1 MVSYRYFFVLI
12 FSLALSGC
20 ELEVFVEGEGI
31 VSASPQGAACAAS
44 DAQLCYD
51 YEEGTSVEITAQPI
65 FGYRVS
71 FWSDQSC
78 GSSETCRVLVED
90 DTQLT
95 VIFSP
100 ADTDGDGVVDV
111 DDAFPN
117 DPSEWTDADTDGVG
131 DNADLCPETP
141 AGEAVDLE
149 GCPVPPVDSDGDSV
163 DDSLDQ
169 CPMTSAGIPV
179 DEQGCAAYQRDSDN
193 DGVTDDVDV
202 CANTPEGVTVSAQGC
217 APFQLDSDADGVND
231 ALDQCPVTEPGL
243 VVDVN
248 GCADNQKDTD
258 EDGLNDAADQCPA
271 TPQGEEVDAFGCAA
285 SQKDLDADGVND
297 ALDQCPATLPD
308 MPVNEQ
314 GCALNQ
320 LDADGDSI
328 NDALD
333 QCPSTPAGEVVD
345 AFGCAQSQK
354 DDDLDGVD
362 NTLDQCPLTE
372 TGTSVDAQGCA
383 ENQKDDDEDGVNNVV
398 DQCPA
403 TPLGEVVDAEG
414 CAESQ
419 KDEDGDTV
427 IDSLDQCPNTQDGLL
442 VDENGCAANQK
453 DDDADGITND
463 LDMCPSTAVGQVVNG
478 QGCALSQLDSDAD
491 DVTDDLDQCPA
502 TPLNEDVDSN
512 GCALSQL
519 DSDADGVTDD
529 NDQCPLTEF
538 GFPVD
543 VDGCADNQ
551 KDGDSDGVNDDLD
564 QCPATQLGASVDSVG
579 CSDAQKDTDSDGISD
594 QYDICPA
601 TEAGWDVDIL
611 GCAENQKDGDSDG
624 VTNHMD
630 QCPGTDS
637 GLSVDAQGC
646 AQNQL
651 DSDSDGV
658 NDQLDLCPAT
668 ESGLPVD
675 ANGCADNQEDSD
687 SDGVNDALDQCPDTT
702 FGAAVD
708 AAGCSAAQRD
718 SDGDGVNDAQD
729 SCPATERGL
738 PVNTQGCAENQQ
750 DDDGDGVAN
759 DADQCPATEAGL
771 SVDASGCASNQKD
784 TDNDGINDALDQC
797 PATES
802 GLEVNAQGCATNQ
815 VDTDADGV
823 VDAYDVCPATAAGHA
838 VDILG
843 CSAEQRDG
851 DGDGVSDALDQ
862 CPATSPGATVNANGC
877 APAQI
882 DTDADGVSD
891 AQDMCPATAS
901 GLPVDESGCAATQ
914 KDTDSDGV
922 SDALDQC
929 PATEAG
935 ATVNADGCAQEQL
948 DADNDGIIDALDQCP
963 ATELGQPV
971 DAQGCADDQRDTD
984 GDGVSDALDQCP
996 ATQPG
1001 AAVDGNGCA
1010 NNQKDTD
1017 NDGINDALDQ
1027 CPNTSQGLSV
1037 DEYGCAPSQKDGD
1050 NDGVN
1055 DAIDQCPTTEVGQA
1069 VNAQGCALNQG
1080 DLDGDLINDALDQ
1093 CPNTP
1098 TGEVVDQYGCSS
1110 SQKDTDQDGVSNAQD
1125 QCPVTEAGLSVDAQG
1140 CADNQRDA
1148 DGDGVND
1155 ALDQC
1160 PVTSAGMAVDVY
1172 GCADAQKDTDNDGVT
1187 DDLDQCP
1194 GSSSSYPSD
1203 ADGCGQNQRDDD
1215 NDGVLNSRD
1224 SCLTTPAGSGVDYWG
1239 CANSERDSDAD
1250 GVLEKNDICPLS
1262 RRYQSVDSE
1271 GCGHDQRTG
1280 EFLQQTNIQVVF
1292 EDFDDGYYQAGAPR
1306 QYERDAATGIV
1317 YDRTI
1322 GGAWA
1327 DVPLGTSGNLR
1338 ASEDAC
1344 AALELGGISNWELP
1358 EEWELARLMDFSN
1371 VGTSV
1376 NNGLLPQVFV
1386 NRQTGNLFFDNGG
1399 EKSFDFSDGLLSQN
1413 VNGTAVC
1420 YSGTSD
1426 YGPDFKT
1433 KTSLD
1438 TIIDAKY
1445 HLMWQDDVSFLGQKY
1460 TWTEALQHCES
1471 LVLDGFDDWRLPNA
1485 TEAYVLMAEIMGNRY
1500 IPLENKS
1507 GFDDPWWSSTTDPDS
1522 TTAAISMWSIS
1533 GRGQHQASS
1542 KGTNKLARCVRTLS
1556 HERPVALHQGDIN
1569 MLSDETVTLDG
1580 SASYS
1585 NVGTITNYLW
1595 RSEGFNVSG
1604 QGSATPRIVKPPV
1617 GEHLVHLTVTDSNY
1631 AKTTATFTVTVLAAN
1646 QPPVAVF
1653 SLPESVYYG
1662 DTVQLDGSQSHDA
1675 DGAINQYRWY
1685 VNGAIASY
1693 SPTPSLSS
1701 TQYQE
1706 GENTVRLQVR
1716 DNDGEYGEIT
1726 QTFSAIVD
1734 TDRDGVVDGSDLCP
1748 GTSPGALID
1757 EYGCSISNM
1766 LTTCPVNPVLN
1777 DDGFQDSYPDGDI
1790 DYIGHS
1796 YSSVTDIERAFNH
1809 ARYKDK
1815 TASQYLK
1822 MPSQQVWDALSIQEQ
1837 GLFLVNAARKSH
1849 GLKPFAGVSEE
1860 VVQVAQAYADLIREA
1875 NVVIDHY
1882 YVDANGNHTP
1892 QDRLAENPI
1901 IAAHQD
1907 AGIFPESISSRLGT
1921 TSANGL
1927 TESELLVDAIY
1938 TWIYADA
1945 EPLSGNAW
1953 GHRDHLLQTG
1963 LNENDGAESDEGLL
1977 GFGLSVGLYD
1987 PGYSN
1992 SGYYGGVVVLNT
2004 IDQGASWQAPVTG
2017 IDITEAQ
2024 QCNNYVS
2031 LGFGDFDLAS
2041 ADVVSIT
2048 ISPFDFNL
2056 PVDGTQSLTVT
2067 GRTGSDGVVD
2077 LTPYAEFVA
2086 DDLSIVAINASTVTG
2101 VNTGYAY
2108 LSASVDGIRSN
2119 RVRVTV
2125 GLPVVTGNLA
2135 DTSAEQFVGLIPQ
2148 DATVQNYDP
2157 KALTVYSGTVYDDNH
2172 QTLPG
2177 VRVSILNA
2185 PEYGTV
2191 ETAPYYSDRG
2201 RFKLPAGSGEQTLVY
2216 RKKGYLTVHRT
2227 VVGGSSSWATAPD
2240 VVLLEKDVKTTEIDL
2255 TSGVAQRHTSTLV
2268 TDVFGTRATTL
2279 VFNGITQAT
2288 VKAKDGSSY
2297 GLDKFVVR
2305 ATEYVVPESM
2315 PAELPKESA
2324 YTYCSELELDLVRD
2338 DEEVFFNKPVVM
2350 YVDNFLGFDVG
2361 EIVPIGYYD
2370 RNDAEWKA
2378 ARNGVVIKLLDAN
2391 TDGQVDGIDYTGD
2404 DIADDFNGNGSTA
2417 DEVAGVEGFVAG
2429 DTYWR
2434 GELDHFSPQD
2444 LNWPD
2449 NGNNIEPT
2457 PDDKPEEGSEKEKD
2471 DEAACTGSYVK
2482 PSQQS
2487 FHDDFAVAGTG
2498 LTLHYSSQR
2507 TPGYHH
2513 KLSIQVSDDAMPGS
2527 VTEMV
2532 AILEIGGHRFTQ
2544 TFPPQAN
2551 VEAVFYWDGR
2561 DPNGNLIEGEVSG
2574 TLSTGYKYL
2583 MNYSSAGNVAS
2594 SGRPINDFAVQW
2606 AVESDV
2612 DTGVASRDNLIVQR
2626 TQPVLLKNTYDAQ
2639 LAYGWSL
2646 SNYHELGSDGTLY
2659 RGDGEVEENYFKS
2672 VILKTGMTSSQHP
2685 GDDGSYG
2692 KGGSDINYRIGGDGV
2707 LVDTVTGLK
2716 WEYTETPPKFGTVA
2730 AARNY
2735 CEGLS
2740 IPSDLPWRL
2749 PTEKEAIY
2757 AIDKAKG
2764 GHGAPMYNLA
2774 AIGYFRETSYNPNNR
2789 PLPVVCVSGEPLDE
2803 TTIER
2808 LVRDDTREV
2817 VIDSKNGLMWQDDVS
2832 TQSVELSWTGAIDH
2846 CEALTH
2852 AGFDD
2857 WRLPNINEL
2866 VYTQPN
2872 AAFVNKTQIDT
2883 GIPWSP
2889 TAAHRMPYWSSTPN
2903 FQLADTAWAI
2913 ESVGFS
2919 SPRFSTN
2926 EANHVRCVRDD
2937 YSALPV
2943 PYIFDEQGRHV
2954 RTIDINTGQ
2963 TLLTFNHDA
2972 NGQLVSMTNQFG
2984 QDISLQRTG
2993 SSLITIAGPYG
3004 HQTTAVMSGTDQIK
3018 GIRYEDG
3025 GYNNFTYTGDGSL
3038 LAKSYKSSS
3047 SSHYTRFYDEHGRVT
3062 QAIDPEGGAWDF
3074 FSETLGLNEER
3085 YGYIT
3090 AENNTYQTL
3099 RSALENG
3106 DIRKVTTAKNGT
3118 VTTNTLQSD
3127 LLKETTEMCGV
3138 STVVNNVRDAKTSE
3152 EIPAVITVA
3161 QPSGLESVALITKT
3175 YGDNG
3180 ANYLQQTSRF
3190 EVNGRALETS
3200 TDYDAGERVTTSPE
3214 GRITRSEFDS
3224 ASGLVTLRETDGLLP
3239 ITTTYDSV
3247 GRPVAVGTGTRSTS
3261 YHYNSNAQGQISSI
3275 ESSDGLSAEFTYD
3288 ALGRIASKSFPDGG
3302 TVGYQYDLRG
3312 NLTKVIVPSTGEYD
3326 FTFDAVDNVSGDT
3339 SPFNNDA
3346 TVLSYDKDSRLTDVA
3361 LPSGGHITNTYTNDQ
3376 LSRVVTPD
3384 TTIDYTYACNGNV
3397 GTITEGNET
3406 LSFSYDGELL
3416 TGLQYSGDLGAS
3428 ISQQFNNDFV
3438 IDQMTYA
3445 GGSTSYVYDDDLLLT
3460 QANGFTI
3467 DRNTQHGLPEA
3478 IADTRYQQQRNYNV
3492 YGEPQNVTTQVA
3504 NNAAYSYTLTY
3515 NDLSLIVGKSETL
3528 HGGSTHQYV
3537 YTYDDN
3543 RRLKSVMKDSVLT
3556 EAYSYDHN
3564 GNRTAQTNTAR
3575 GIASQTASY
3584 NIADQLTQDGNVT
3597 YQYDVDGYLTRKTD
3611 GNDITHYTY
3620 SRQGRLLSVQT
3631 PTDLI
3636 EYRHNAMG
3644 NRVAKSVNGQ
3654 TTEKYLWLDKTT
3666 LLATYDANNTLK
3678 QRFEYTLGHAPT
3690 SFTQN
3695 GNRYYIATDH
3705 LGSPR
3710 AISDENGN
3718 IIKAI
3723 AYDSYG
3729 SVISDSN
3736 PAFTI
3741 PFGFAGG
3748 LQDSDTRLIRFGFR
3762 DYDPQAGR
3770 WTARDPIGF
3779 HGGLNH
3785 YAYAENAPTSR
3796 IDLNGLKTVDT
3807 TRDAIRHYLSGQG
3820 GSVALGPLTQSAIKN
3835 SADQQYRSE
3844 RITSGQTPSTSGQYG
3859 VDVESSVYHVG
3870 DTPILYSTVCSGGTC
3885 VAIYVSQGDGFWD
3898 PIYSSDG
3905 VGPGGEFLG
3914 SPFSYEPFIWTEEF
3928 IDPSYMSCGR

>member
-1 MVSYRYFFVLI
+1 MVSYRHFFVLI
-12 FSLALSGC
+12 FVLALSGC
-20 ELEVFVEGEGI
+20 KLEVFVEGEGV
-31 VSASPQGAACAAS
+31 VSASPQGAACDAS
-44 DAQLCYD
+44 DAPLCYD
-51 YEEGTSVEITAQPI
+51 YEEGTSVEIRAQPAS
-65 FGYRVS
+65 GYRIVS
-71 FWSDQSC
+71 WSDQSC
-78 GSSETCRVLVED
+78 GVSETCRVLIED

-100 ADTDGDGVVDV
+100 ADTDGDGIVDV

-117 DPSEWTDADTDGVG
+117 DPSEWADADTDGVG
-131 DNADLCPETP
+131 DNTDLCPQTP
-141 AGEAVDLE
+141 AGEAVDPQ
-149 GCPVPPVDSDGDSV
+149 GCSVPPADSDGDSV

-169 CPMTSAGIPV
+169 CPMTSAGMAV
-179 DEQGCAAYQRDSDN
+179 DEQGCADYQRDSDN
-193 DGVTDDVDV
+193 DGVTDDLDV

-243 VVDVN
+243 AVDVN
-248 GCADNQKDTD
+248 GCADNQKDSD
-258 EDGLNDAADQCPA
+258 SDGINDAADQCPA
-271 TPQGEEVDAFGCAA
+271 TPTGEDVDEFGCAA

-308 MPVNEQ
+308 MPVDAQ

-333 QCPSTPAGEVVD
+333 QCPSTPVGEAVD

-372 TGTSVDAQGCA
+372 TGTSVDAHGCA
-383 ENQKDDDEDGVNNVV
+383 ENQKDDDEDGVNNVL

-403 TPLGEVVDAEG
+403 TPSGETVDAEG

-419 KDEDGDTV
+419 KDEDGDAV
-427 IDSLDQCPNTQDGLL
+427 IDSLDQCPNTQEGLL

-463 LDMCPSTAVGQVVNG
+463 LDICPSTAVGQVVNG

-491 DVTDDLDQCPA
+491 SVTDDLDQCPA
-502 TPLNEDVDSN
+502 TPLNEDVDAN

-519 DSDADGVTDD
+519 DSDADGVMDD
-529 NDQCPLTEF
+529 NDQCPLTEL
-538 GFPVD
+538 GLPVD
-543 VDGCADNQ
+543 GDGCADNQ
-551 KDGDSDGVNDDLD
+551 KDSDSDGVNDALD
-564 QCPATQLGASVDSVG
+564 QCPVTQSGASVDADG

-594 QYDICPA
+594 QHDICPA

-624 VTNHMD
+624 VNNHMD
-630 QCPGTDS
+630 QCPNTDS
-637 GLSVDAQGC
+637 GLTVNAQGC

-651 DSDSDGV
+651 DSDNDGI

-687 SDGVNDALDQCPDTT
+687 SDGVNDALDQCPDTA

-708 AAGCSAAQRD
+708 AAGCSATQRD

-729 SCPATERGL
+729 ACPATESGL
-738 PVNTQGCAENQQ
+738 PVNAQGCAENQQ
-750 DDDGDGVAN
+750 DDDSDGVVN
-759 DADQCPATEAGL
+759 TADQCPATESGL
-771 SVDASGCASNQKD
+771 AVDAAGCADNQKD

-802 GLEVNAQGCATNQ
+802 GLAVNAEGCATNQ

-843 CSAEQRDG
+843 CSAEQRDA

-862 CPATSPGATVNANGC
+862 CPATPAGAPVNANGC
-877 APAQI
+877 APAQL

-891 AQDMCPATAS
+891 AEDTCPATAS
-901 GLPVDESGCAATQ
+901 GLSVDENGCAASQ

-935 ATVNADGCAQEQL
+935 AQVNADGCAQEQL

-963 ATELGQPV
+963 ATGLGLPV

-984 GDGVSDALDQCP
+984 GDGVFDALDQCP

-1001 AAVDGNGCA
+1001 AAVDSTGCA

-1017 NDGINDALDQ
+1017 SDGINDALDQ

-1055 DAIDQCPTTEVGQA
+1055 DAIDQCPTTEAGQA
-1069 VNAQGCALNQG
+1069 VDAQGCALNQS

-1098 TGEVVDQYGCSS
+1098 AGEVVDQYGCSS

-1148 DGDGVND
+1148 DIDGVND

-1160 PVTSAGMAVDVY
+1160 PATLVGMAVDAQ
-1172 GCADAQKDTDNDGVT
+1172 GCADVQKDTDNDGVT

-1194 GSSSSYPSD
+1194 SSSSSYPSD

-1215 NDGVLNSRD
+1215 NDGVLNSSD
-1224 SCLTTPAGSGVDYWG
+1224 SCPTTPAGSGVDRWG

-1250 GVLEKNDICPLS
+1250 GVLEEHDICPLS
-1262 RRYQSVDSE
+1262 RRYQSVDSD

-1306 QYERDAATGIV
+1306 HYERDAVTGIV

-1344 AALELGGISNWELP
+1344 AALELGGISNWDLP

-1371 VGTSV
+1371 VGTSA
-1376 NNGLLPQVFV
+1376 NNGLLPQIFI
-1386 NRQTGNLFFDNGG
+1386 NRQTGNLFFDNGS
-1399 EKSFDFSDGLLSQN
+1399 EKSLDFSDGLLSQN
-1413 VNGTAVC
+1413 VSGTAIC
-1420 YSGTSD
+1420 YAGTSD

-1433 KTSLD
+1433 KTSPD
-1438 TIIDAKY
+1438 TIVDAKY
-1445 HLMWQDDVSFLGQKY
+1445 QLMWQDDVSFLSQKF
-1460 TWTEALQHCES
+1460 TWSEALQHCEA
-1471 LVLDGFDDWRLPNA
+1471 LVLDGYDDWRLPNA
-1485 TEAYVLMAEIMGNRY
+1485 TEAYVLMAEIMGNSY
-1500 IPLENKS
+1500 IRVENKS
-1507 GFDDPWWSSTTDPDS
+1507 GYNDPWWSSTTAPS
-1522 TTAAISMWSIS
+1522 SVSSAISMWSIF
-1533 GRGQHQASS
+1533 GRGQHQVSL
-1542 KGTNKLARCVRTLS
+1542 KGANKLARCVRTMPY
-1556 HERPVALHQGDIN
+1556 ERPVVIHQGDVS
-1569 MLSDETVTLDG
+1569 MLSNETVTLDA
-1580 SASYS
+1580 SASHSSAGAIINYS
-1585 NVGTITNYLW
+1585 WQSVEFY
-1595 RSEGFNVSG
+1595 VSG
-1604 QGSATPRIVKPPV
+1604 QGSATPRIVNPPV

-1631 AKTTATFTVTVLAAN
+1631 VKTTATFTVTVLAGN

-1653 SLPESVYYG
+1653 DLPEAVYYG
-1662 DTVQLDGSQSHDA
+1662 DTVPLDGRQSHDA

-1685 VNGAIASY
+1685 VNGVTLSY
-1693 SPTPSLSS
+1693 SSVASLSS
-1701 TQYQE
+1701 NYYQE

-1716 DNDGEYGEIT
+1716 DNEGEYSEET
-1726 QTFSAIVD
+1726 QTFSVIVD
-1734 TDRDGVVDGSDLCP
+1734 ADRDGVVDGSDLCP
-1748 GTSPGALID
+1748 NTSPGALTD
-1757 EYGCSISNM
+1757 EYGCSISNT

-1777 DDGFQDSYPDGDI
+1777 DDGFQDSYPDGNI

-1796 YSSVTDIERAFNH
+1796 YSSVADIERAFNN

-1815 TASQYLK
+1815 AADQYLK
-1822 MPSQQVWDALSIQEQ
+1822 MPAQQVWDALSVQEQ
-1837 GLFLVNAARKSH
+1837 GLFLVNAERKSH
-1849 GLKPFAGVSEE
+1849 GLKPFAGVSDE
-1860 VVQVAQAYADLIREA
+1860 VVQVAKAYADLIREG

-1892 QDRLAENPI
+1892 HDRLAENSI

-1907 AGIFPESISSRLGT
+1907 AGIFPESIFSRSGMP
-1921 TSANGL
+1921 SANGM
-1927 TESELLVDAIY
+1927 TESELLVAAIY
-1938 TWIYADA
+1938 GWIYADA
-1945 EPLSGNAW
+1945 NPLSGNAW

-1963 LNENDGAESDEGLL
+1963 LNENGGAESDEGLL

-1992 SGYYGGVVVLNT
+1992 SAYYGGVVVLNT
-2004 IDQGASWQAPVTG
+2004 IDPSASWQAPVTG

-2031 LGFGDFDLAS
+2031 LSFGDFDLAS

-2056 PVDGTQSLTVT
+2056 PVGGTQSLTVT

-2077 LTPYAEFVA
+2077 LTPYAEFAA
-2086 DDLSIVAINASTVTG
+2086 DDLSIVAINASTATG

-2119 RVRVTV
+2119 RARVTV
-2125 GLPVVTGNLA
+2125 GQPAVTDNLA

-2157 KALTVYSGTVYDDNH
+2157 KAVTVYSGVVYDDNR
-2172 QTLPG
+2172 QPLSG

-2185 PEYGTV
+2185 PEYGTA
-2191 ETAPYYSDRG
+2191 ETAAYYSDSG

-2216 RKKGYLTVHRT
+2216 RKQGYLTVHRT

-2240 VVLLEKDVKTTEIDL
+2240 VVLLEQDDKTTAIDL
-2255 TSGVAQRHTSTLV
+2255 TSGIAQRHTSTVV
-2268 TDVFGTRATTL
+2268 TDVFGARATTL
-2279 VFNGITQAT
+2279 VFNGVTRAT

-2297 GLDKFVVR
+2297 ELDNFLVR

-2324 YTYCSELELDLVRD
+2324 FTYCSELELDLVRD

-2391 TDGQVDGIDYTGD
+2391 TDGLVDGIDYTGD

-2417 DEVAGVEGFVAG
+2417 DEVAGVEDFVAG

-2449 NGNNIEPT
+2449 NGNDIEPT

-2487 FHDDFAVAGTG
+2487 FHDDFAVAGTD
-2498 LTLHYSSQR
+2498 LTLHYSSHR

-2672 VILKTGMTSSQHP
+2672 VILKTGITSSQHP

-2707 LVDTVTGLK
+2707 LVDTVTGLR
-2716 WEYTETPPKFGTVA
+2716 WAYNETPPKFRTVA

-2735 CEGLS
+2735 CEGLGVS
-2740 IPSDLPWRL
+2740 SDLPWRL

-2757 AIDKAKG
+2757 TIDKSKG
-2764 GHGAPMYNLA
+2764 DHGASMYNLE
-2774 AIGYFRETSYNPNNR
+2774 AIGYFRETTYNPTNR
-2789 PLPVVCVSGEPLDE
+2789 PLPVVCVSGESLNE

-2808 LVRDDTREV
+2808 LVRDATREV

-2832 TQSVELSWTGAIDH
+2832 TQSVELPWTSAIDH

-2852 AGFDD
+2852 ASFDD

-2866 VYTQPN
+2866 VYTLPN
-2872 AAFVNKTQIDT
+2872 AVFVNKTDIDT

-2972 NGQLVSMTNQFG
+2972 DGQLVSMTNQFG
-2984 QDISLQRTG
+2984 QDISLQRSG
-2993 SSLITIAGPYG
+2993 SSGVSITGPYG
-3004 HQTTAVMSGTDQIK
+3004 HKTTVVMSSPDQISS
-3018 GIRYEDG
+3018 IRYEDG
-3025 GYNNFTYTGDGSL
+3025 AYNNFAYTGGGTL
-3038 LAKSYKSSS
+3038 LSKSFKSSPWS
-3047 SSHYTRFYDEHGRVT
+3047 TSPYERFYDEHGRVI
-3062 QAIDPEGGAWDF
+3062 QALDPEGGAWDF
-3074 FSETLGLNEER
+3074 FNETVGPKSER
-3085 YGYIT
+3085 YGYST

-3099 RSALENG
+3099 RSILENG
-3106 DIRKVTTAKNGT
+3106 DTRRITTEKNGT
-3118 VTTNTLQSD
+3118 VTTNILQSD
-3127 LLKETTEMCGV
+3127 RLKETTEMCGV
-3138 STVVNNVRDAKTSE
+3138 STVVDNVRDAKTNE
-3152 EIPAVITVA
+3152 EIPSVITVT
-3161 QPSGLESVALITKT
+3161 QPSGLQSVTQITKD
-3175 YGDNG
+3175 YGDGG
-3180 ANYLQQTSRF
+3180 ANYQQQTVQI
-3190 EVNGRALETS
+3190 EANGRALQAS
-3200 TDYDAGERVTTSPE
+3200 TDYEAGITVTTTPE
-3214 GRITRSEFDS
+3214 GRITRSEFNPS
-3224 ASGLVTLRETDGLLP
+3224 TRRVTLRETDGLLP
-3239 ITTTYDSV
+3239 TTTDYDSE
-3247 GRPVAVGTGTRSTS
+3247 GRPTTITTGTRITR
-3261 YHYNSNAQGQISSI
+3261 YFYNTNAKGQISSI
-3275 ESSDGLSAEFTYD
+3275 EPSDGKSTTFTYD
-3288 ALGRIASKSFPDGG
+3288 ALGRVSTAAYPDGG
-3302 TVGYQYDLRG
+3302 SVGYQYDLRG
-3312 NLTKVIVPSTGEYD
+3312 NLTQVIVPSTGEYD
-3326 FTFDAVDNVSGDT
+3326 FTFNNVDKPSSDS
-3339 SPFNNDA
+3339 SPLNEA
-3346 TVLSYDKDSRLTDVA
+3346 TILSYDKDRRLVDVE
-3361 LPSGGHITNTYTNDQ
+3361 LPSGGHITNSYSNDQ

-3384 TTIDYTYACNGNV
+3384 TAIDYAYACNGNV
-3397 GTITEGNET
+3397 STITEGNET

-3445 GGSTSYVYDDDLLLT
+3445 GDSTSYVYDDDLLLT
-3460 QANGFTI
+3460 QANGYTVS
-3467 DRNTQHGLPEA
+3467 RNAQHGLPET
-3478 IADTRYQQQRNYNV
+3478 IADTSYQQQRSYNA
-3492 YGEPQNVTTQVA
+3492 YGEPQNVTTQIA

-3515 NDLSLIVGKSETL
+3515 NDLGLIVGKSEAL
-3528 HGGSTHQYV
+3528 HDGSTHQYV

-3543 RRLKSVMKDSVLT
+3543 RRLKSVMKDSALT
-3556 EAYSYDHN
+3556 ESYGYDHN
-3564 GNRTAQTNTAR
+3564 GNRTTQTNTAR
-3575 GIASQTASY
+3575 GIAYQTASY
-3584 NIADQLTQDGNVT
+3584 NIADQLMQDGNVT
-3597 YQYDVDGYLTRKTD
+3597 YQYDVDGYLTQKTD
-3611 GNDITHYTY
+3611 GNDITQYQY
-3620 SRQGRLLSVQT
+3620 SRQGRLLRVQT

-3636 EYRHNAMG
+3636 EYRHNALG
-3644 NRVAKSVNGQ
+3644 NRVAKIVNGQ

-3666 LLATYDANNTLK
+3666 LLATYDGSGNLR
-3678 QRFEYTLGHAPT
+3678 QRFEYTLSHTPT
-3690 SFTQN
+3690 SFTQS

-3710 AISDENGN
+3710 AISDEGGN
-3718 IIKAI
+3718 IIKTI
-3723 AYDSYG
+3723 TYDSYG
-3729 SVISDSN
+3729 NVISDSN

-3741 PFGFAGG
+3741 PFGYAGG
-3748 LQDSDTRLIRFGFR
+3748 LKDSDTGLIRFGFR
-3762 DYDPQAGR
+3762 DYDPAIGR
-3770 WTARDPIGF
+3770 WTARDPIGLK
-3779 HGGLNH
+3779 GGLNV
-3785 YAYAENAPTSR
+3785 YGYVLGNPINAV
-3796 IDLNGLKTVDT
+3796 DVNGLETTVVTVRDWGVGT
-3807 TRDAIRHYLSGQG
+3807 HSALHQESKGNFLYDPAGSYPDATRGSGDFMEGVSLSDYIKYHE
-3820 GSVALGPLTQSAIKN
+3820 SVG
-3835 SADQQYRSE
+3835 
-3844 RITSGQTPSTSGQYG
+3844 
-3859 VDVESSVYHVG
+3859 
-3870 DTPILYSTVCSGGTC
+3870 STVETTTLATTAAEDQAIQDRAIEKGGGMGGTC
-3885 VAIYVSQGDGFWD
+3885 SLLTSGALG
-3898 PIYSSDG
+3898 G
-3905 VGPGGEFLG
+3905 VKGIPTGVFFPGTLAGHAKNA
-3914 SPFSYEPFIWTEEF
+3914 SK
-3928 IDPSYMSCGR
+3928 